1 MFPLPEHLSQFSL
14 FWPIINFASWRAAIH
29 GVTKSQTRLSDWT
42 ELNLITQLEMCIQNS
57 EDSLVRDEALGII
70 GMWANENHSNGW
82 CLPERAGQRILNE
95 EVIAKERGRGA
106 LGKVR
111 GKPWSHKESIANMSS
126 SKVRTEKSNHWIW
139 EFGSHG

>member
-1 MFPLPEHLSQFSL
+1 
-14 FWPIINFASWRAAIH
+14 
-29 GVTKSQTRLSDWT
+29 
-42 ELNLITQLEMCIQNS
+42 MCIRNS

-70 GMWANENHSNGW
+70 GMWANENHSNRR

-111 GKPWSHKESIANMSS
+111 GKPWSHRRAEPI
-126 SKVRTEKSNHWIW
+126 
-139 EFGSHG
+139 